1 MKTNF
6 YNFVG
11 LGALAGL
18 TNAVYM
24 KTGRPT
30 TQADPLPNLQANAD
44 QITISGQSSGA
55 HNSCHMMIL
64 MSDTIKGAGC
74 SKGGAFM
81 SGFDE
86 FTMAETTRQSLST
99 RAQGFI
105 EELELEG
112 KIDPTSNF

>member
-1 MKTNF
+1 ME
-6 YNFVG
+6 
-11 LGALAGL
+11 AGL
-18 TNAVYM
+18 AT
-24 KTGRPT
+24 KTT
-30 TQADPLPNLQANAD
+30 EASALPSLQANAD
-44 QITISGQSSGA
+44 QVTISGMSSGA

-74 SKGGAFM
+74 AKGGAFM

-86 FTMAETTRQSLST
+86 FKLTETTRESLSS

-105 EELELEG
+105 EELEEDG